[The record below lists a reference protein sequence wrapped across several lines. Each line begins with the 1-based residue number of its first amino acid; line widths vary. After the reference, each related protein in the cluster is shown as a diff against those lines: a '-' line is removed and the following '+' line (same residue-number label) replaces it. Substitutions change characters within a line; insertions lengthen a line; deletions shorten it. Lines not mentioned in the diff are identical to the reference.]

1 MDLRL
6 ALTILEEETCPV
18 CKKPFPRRTSEDIYE
33 AAEMRMRKSGEGWSP
48 GLLRYLSFYEPKDW
62 IEYLESFSQW
72 HKVRYGREMLRA
84 WVAFLMEL
92 GIERLLALVQ
102 RIIDFD
108 TSFASTE
115 MLRN

>member
-1 MDLRL
+1 
-6 ALTILEEETCPV
+6 
-18 CKKPFPRRTSEDIYE
+18 
-33 AAEMRMRKSGEGWSP
+33 MRMRKSGEGWSP

-92 GIERLLALVQ
+92 GIERLLALVDQ
-102 RIIDFD
+102 VED
-108 TSFASTE
+108 FASYITPTYKLQRDFQRFAYPRGHAGWPHPPPPAVS
-115 MLRN
+115 MA